1 MKISG
6 NLGRTFALVAGL
18 AVAVMVSAQTP
29 PATAPA
35 KAAPAKET
43 KPAKKPVG
51 AEYKMV
57 LEPKAMD
64 LLKALSAKLAAA
76 KSMSFTAV
84 VGYEYP
90 SKLGPPIVYTSR
102 YDVTMQRPD
111 KLRVLIPGDGPA
123 SEFCYDGKVMMA
135 YAPAENLVAIADAP
149 PTVEPAL
156 QDALN
161 TAAIYFPF
169 EDLLVADPY
178 QALTDG
184 TILAFYIGPSGMVG
198 GVKAG
203 RLKALVE
210 EDL

>member
-35 KAAPAKET
+35 KAAPAKEA

-57 LEPKAMD
+57 LEPRAMD